1 MEAAP
6 AESTAGTAAPA
17 EPSHANL
24 SSVLLAFGAL
34 FAFTLALP
42 FLSGFDNIMGLVII
56 AIALYEA
63 WKVNRAARFV
73 VSGPYRVG
81 AVKPSP

>member
-6 AESTAGTAAPA
+6 ADSTAGTAAPA

-81 AVKPSP
+81 AAKPSP